1 MLISLVEIYKTGMN
15 SQTRKVYINPQ
26 SIIYIREDV
35 QKTTLEEA
43 KFLGFSEFSRF
54 STILINEGGSS
65 KSIVVAHSPQEIH
78 EKINSSRTLLK
89 G

>member
-1 MLISLVEIYKTGMN
+1 MLISLVEIFKTGMN
-15 SQTRKVYINPQ
+15 SGTRKVYINPQ
-26 SIIYIREDV
+26 NIVYIREDT

-43 KFLGFSEFSRF
+43 KSLGFSEFSKF

-65 KSIVVAHSPQEIH
+65 KSIIVAHSPQEIH
-78 EKINSSRTLLK
+78 EKMNSSRTLLK